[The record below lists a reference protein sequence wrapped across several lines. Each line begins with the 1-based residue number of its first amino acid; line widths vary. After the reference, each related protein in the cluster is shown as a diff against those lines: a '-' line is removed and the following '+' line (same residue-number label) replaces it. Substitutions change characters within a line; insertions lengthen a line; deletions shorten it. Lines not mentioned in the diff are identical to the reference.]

1 MTKFKEYL
9 RAKGIKLECGS
20 AVLPYRGIRHIEAHA
35 FGVCLEVLIYYTS
48 ALFPDQLLL
57 TRDGSCIMPSKCL
70 YEYDAEAHNG
80 FSDYVAWLR
89 NMGYLNSERG
99 FVLMEFV
106 YVNDE
111 KLQIAFRH
119 MKAGIMD
126 KEVFRK
132 WHDKHCQEC
141 MSILCDPYEV

>member
-1 MTKFKEYL
+1 MTKFKKYL
-9 RAKGIKLECGS
+9 RAKGIKLECVFDVFPHMGINHVETH
-20 AVLPYRGIRHIEAHA
+20 VLGN
-35 FGVCLEVLIYYTS
+35 CLEVLTKYTD
-48 ALFPDQLLL
+48 AYFPDQVLF
-57 TRDGSCIMPSKCL
+57 TRDGSCIMPSKRL

-89 NMGYLNSERG
+89 NVGYLNSERG

-141 MSILCDPYEV
+141 MSILCDLYEV